1 MSDFD
6 PWALPQQ
13 PFHFVLQ
20 FSLLPLDGPDALR
33 VLHGQTTQDLQSAR
47 DGEVLDTCCVTAT
60 ARMVA
65 LATVRVRD
73 DGADLIVTA
82 GDAQAV
88 HQALERVLFPAD
100 QVSLGMPQLLHWH
113 GLVQSDGAKDA
124 AGWGLPGRHW
134 LLDPQQSL
142 PEALTAL
149 EPLKADQQEW
159 LRLRQGIPAA
169 GAELSDAFNPL
180 ELGLRQRVSFDKGC
194 YLGQETLAK
203 LNSRD
208 GVKQQLR
215 RFWAPNG
222 VEAPNAGETLCDDSG
237 ERAALVTSVQGEG
250 GLLLLRRR
258 CWDHASIAGLELS
271 LPDAALFDNH

>member
-1 MSDFD
+1 MFAIES
-6 PWALPQQ
+6 WVLPQQ
-13 PFHFVLQ
+13 PLHLVLP
-20 FSLLPLDGPDALR
+20 FYLLPLDGPDALR
-33 VLHGQTTQDLQSAR
+33 VLHGQTTQDLQSASVG
-47 DGEVLDTCCVTAT
+47 DALDTCCVTAT

-215 RFWAPNG
+215 RFWVPKG
-222 VEAPNAGETLCDDSG
+222 QEAPKAGETLCDASG
-237 ERAALVTSVQGEG
+237 ERAALVTSVQGQA

-258 CWDHASIAGLELS
+258 CLDHTSIAGLELS